1 MTGIKIGS
9 RPPRRV
15 EEVYNNPSNAN
26 FNAVTKGFTIVP
38 SIIVLVK
45 INNSSTKTNGLI
57 NNRAKSVII
66 N

>member
-15 EEVYNNPSNAN
+15 EEIYNNPSNAN
-26 FNAVTKGFTIVP
+26 SNAVTKGFTIVL
-38 SIIVLVK
+38 SIVILVK